1 MAPLLAVRQAGSHRS
16 ARAIDGTR
24 SRASL
29 LAPCLIMV
37 TMFGLDNPVSLA
49 ICNCDFFG
57 FSSSTRRS
65 TYFASRV
72 VSKGLAGIFPY
83 CDDTQHLLHIF
94 VIAMRLMA
102 ISLGNKLSE
111 SMMDLPGPI
120 KHADPTAATIADRQ
134 SVQTLPDNA
143 AESCAATGPI
153 NAAKRTAQARRLP
166 CVHVSSTA
174 KHRMVTLG
182 VFTRERAPPQTKRAA
197 ARYPPLRVQRP
208 SLEAASR

>member
-1 MAPLLAVRQAGSHRS
+1 MYLKNIPGQIKAHSLYCHWVAPLLAVRQAGSHRS
-16 ARAIDGTR
+16 ARAIDGTL

-29 LAPCLIMV
+29 LVPFLIMV

-102 ISLGNKLSE
+102 ILAGDTLS
-111 SMMDLPGPI
+111 
-120 KHADPTAATIADRQ
+120 ATQFFPFPADR
-134 SVQTLPDNA
+134 LPT
-143 AESCAATGPI
+143 CGLTP
-153 NAAKRTAQARRLP
+153 
-166 CVHVSSTA
+166 
-174 KHRMVTLG
+174 
-182 VFTRERAPPQTKRAA
+182 
-197 ARYPPLRVQRP
+197 
-208 SLEAASR
+208 